1 MRAEK
6 GHTLKVDGVI
16 SPALGGI
23 PVGHELGRV
32 LNVKAIFAE
41 KQDNKLVA
49 SLKSSLQLV
58 FVLAAL
64 VIIHVYFCFAA
75 PNFAQPKIF
84 TDILLQAALWA

>member
-1 MRAEK
+1 MSATEA
-6 GHTLKVDGVI
+6 TV
-16 SPALGGI
+16 
-23 PVGHELGRV
+23 
-32 LNVKAIFAE
+32 E